1 MKKVSFAGKPTSGKK
16 PAFDI
21 WVENRDVIP
30 KQPTKRLT
38 IDVPIDLHKRIK
50 SHCAMEDLM
59 MADVIR
65 ELLMKHFPASAAE

>member
-16 PAFDI
+16 AAVDI
-21 WVENRDVIP
+21 WVENRDAAP

-65 ELLMKHFPASAAE
+65 DLLLKQFPSSSNG